1 MGILLGLLTALT
13 WGGADFIARFATH
26 RIGALR
32 SMLYMQ
38 LTGFLLL
45 SFLLPALGGW
55 GHLADGSGWQP
66 WAWGFLAGSFNA
78 VSGLALY
85 RAFEIGKMA
94 VVAPLS
100 ASYPALTLL
109 LSWMTGERLSI
120 VRIAGIIC
128 TLVGV
133 VVVAGGEKTP
143 DENDAEAVRRSG
155 RGIGWACFA
164 AVGFAVLFWLLG
176 TRIIPRVGAV
186 QTVWMIRLTS
196 TLLTAAAILIAKQ
209 PVHLPRGT
217 RVALAMDGDRHHF
230 RRNLSHQPV
239 DICFHPSSFFSALSE
254 AFPRTDTL
262 HGGMTPPFCNV
273 ALPVPLRTT
282 FTYAVP
288 ETLRGTVQPGSRVL
302 VPFRKKAMVGV
313 VVELA
318 ESAPQGATIREV
330 TRVLDFVPALTPKL
344 IELAHWIAGYY
355 LAPAGEV
362 FRAMLPPV
370 TELKS
375 QRRIILTDE

>member
-26 RIGALR
+26 RMGALR

-45 SFLLPALGGW
+45 SFLLPVLGGW

-66 WAWGFLAGSFNA
+66 WAWGFLAGSLNA

-109 LSWMTGERLSI
+109 LSWMAGDRLSM

-128 TLVGV
+128 TLAGV
-133 VVVAGGEKTP
+133 AVVAGGEKTP
-143 DENDAEAVRRSG
+143 DENDAAAVQRSG
-155 RGIGWACFA
+155 RGIGLAIFA

-176 TRIIPRVGAV
+176 NRIIPRVGAI

-209 PVHLPRGT
+209 PMRLPRGEVRWMALGMGVFDT
-217 RVALAMDGDRHHF
+217 AAFVLSNLGMKMEQVAVISVLGSLYGAVTVGLAAIFLKEH
-230 RRNLSHQPV
+230 V
-239 DICFHPSSFFSALSE
+239 
-254 AFPRTDTL
+254 
-262 HGGMTPPFCNV
+262 
-273 ALPVPLRTT
+273 
-282 FTYAVP
+282 
-288 ETLRGTVQPGSRVL
+288 SRWQWMGIVTI
-302 VPFRKKAMVGV
+302 FVG
-313 VVELA
+313 
-318 ESAPQGATIREV
+318 I
-330 TRVLDFVPALTPKL
+330 FL
-344 IELAHWIAGYY
+344 IS
-355 LAPAGEV
+355 
-362 FRAMLPPV
+362 R
-370 TELKS
+370 
-375 QRRIILTDE
+375 

>member
-1 MGILLGLLTALT
+1 MGILLGLLTALS

-45 SFLLPALGGW
+45 SFLHPALGGW

-66 WAWGFLAGSFNA
+66 WAWGFLAGCLNA
-78 VSGLALY
+78 ISGLALY

-109 LSWMTGERLSI
+109 LSWMIGERLSA
-120 VRIAGIIC
+120 VRIAGILC
-128 TLVGV
+128 TLAGV

-143 DENDAEAVRRSG
+143 DESDAAAVQRSG
-155 RGIGWACFA
+155 KGIGWAIFA
-164 AVGFAVLFWLLG
+164 SVGFAVLFWLLG

-209 PVHLPRGT
+209 PMRLPRGEVRWMVLGMGVFDT
-217 RVALAMDGDRHHF
+217 SAFVLSNFGMKMEQVAVISVLGSLYGAVTVGLAAIFLKEH
-230 RRNLSHQPV
+230 V
-239 DICFHPSSFFSALSE
+239 
-254 AFPRTDTL
+254 
-262 HGGMTPPFCNV
+262 
-273 ALPVPLRTT
+273 
-282 FTYAVP
+282 
-288 ETLRGTVQPGSRVL
+288 SRW
-302 VPFRKKAMVGV
+302 
-313 VVELA
+313 
-318 ESAPQGATIREV
+318 Q
-330 TRVLDFVPALTPKL
+330 
-344 IELAHWIAGYY
+344 WAGIMCIF
-355 LAPAGEV
+355 AGIYMIS
-362 FRAMLPPV
+362 R
-370 TELKS
+370 
-375 QRRIILTDE
+375 

>member
-45 SFLLPALGGW
+45 SLLLPPLGGW

-66 WAWGFLAGSFNA
+66 WAWGFLAGCLNA

-85 RAFEIGKMA
+85 RAFEIGKMS

-109 LSWMTGERLSI
+109 LSRMTGERLSM

-155 RGIGWACFA
+155 RGIGWAIFS

-176 TRIIPRVGAV
+176 IRVIPRVGAI

-196 TLLTAAAILIAKQ
+196 SLLTAAAMLVAIQ
-209 PVHLPRGT
+209 PMRLPRGEARWMLLGMGVFDT
-217 RVALAMDGDRHHF
+217 GAFVLSNLGMKMEQVAVISVLGSLYGAVTVGLAAIFLKEHV
-230 RRNLSHQPV
+230 SHWQWMGIV
-239 DICFHPSSFFSALSE
+239 TIFLGIFLI
-254 AFPRTDTL
+254 
-262 HGGMTPPFCNV
+262 
-273 ALPVPLRTT
+273 
-282 FTYAVP
+282 
-288 ETLRGTVQPGSRVL
+288 SR
-302 VPFRKKAMVGV
+302 
-313 VVELA
+313 
-318 ESAPQGATIREV
+318 
-330 TRVLDFVPALTPKL
+330 
-344 IELAHWIAGYY
+344 
-355 LAPAGEV
+355 
-362 FRAMLPPV
+362 
-370 TELKS
+370 
-375 QRRIILTDE
+375 